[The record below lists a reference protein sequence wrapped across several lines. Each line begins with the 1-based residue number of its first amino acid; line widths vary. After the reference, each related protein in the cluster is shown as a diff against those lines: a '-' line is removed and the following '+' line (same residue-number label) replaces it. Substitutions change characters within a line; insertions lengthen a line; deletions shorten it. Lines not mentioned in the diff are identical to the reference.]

1 MKRKHY
7 LSVLLLFLVTSLT
20 AQVKYDTIT
29 SKNDELG
36 LMYFEES
43 IVFKDFSSQASSY
56 FREIDFSKINCFG
69 KKVFVSTIFGKDG
82 KIKDTKIVKS
92 VSPICDS
99 IAFYFIDG
107 LTDWLPGLGGGKF
120 VDIPY
125 TFPITFDT
133 TTMKDRWSKVFSVSG
148 IEFEKR
154 KAYFDFAYLTQTD
167 QKIINDY
174 RFFKKYVAT
183 MLEKNKHTL
192 ILTDYRLKRK
202 ESIKLQINFPK
213 NKHTHLLIK
222 DPQKDWILYD
232 YTLNKKELRIPKEYS
247 LLLIAYEE
255 GNPPLLETKRIE
267 KKSDTVLSLQLKEYT
282 KGQLIKELK
291 DQ

>member
-1 MKRKHY
+1 MKCKY
-7 LSVLLLFLVTSLT
+7 CQFMLLILFATSLT
-20 AQVKYDTIT
+20 AQVKYDTIP

-43 IVFKDFSSQASSY
+43 FVFKDFSSQASSY
-56 FREIDFSKINCFG
+56 FREIDFSKINCLG
-69 KKVFVSTIFGKDG
+69 KKVFVSTVFGKDG
-82 KIKDTKIVKS
+82 KIKDTKILKS
-92 VSPICDS
+92 VSPNCDS

-133 TTMKDRWSKVFSVSG
+133 TTMKDRWSKVFSVSD
-148 IEFEKR
+148 IEYEKR
-154 KAYFDFAYLTQTD
+154 KAYFDFVYSTQTD
-167 QKIINDY
+167 QKIISDY

-183 MLEKNKHTL
+183 MLEKNKHTF

-202 ESIKLQINFPK
+202 ECIKLQFNLPK

-232 YTLNKKELRIPKEYS
+232 YTLNKKKVRIPKDHC
-247 LLLIAYEE
+247 LLLVAYQE
-255 GNPPLLETKRIE
+255 GNPPLLETKQIWA
-267 KKSDTVLSLQLKEYT
+267 KKDTVLNLQLEEYT
-282 KGQLIKELK
+282 KKQLINELK
-291 DQ
+291 NQ